1 MIICCLTSSD
11 VYFCN
16 SIDYD
21 LYNFLQFMFVRP
33 YLVEPREIE
42 EFADF
47 VKEANIAKLSAVGDF
62 YQEAICN
69 LIK

>member
-1 MIICCLTSSD
+1 
-11 VYFCN
+11 
-16 SIDYD
+16 
-21 LYNFLQFMFVRP
+21 MFVRP
-33 YLVEPREIE
+33 FLVEPREIE